1 MPTYAAGSLGLTVLI
16 AAITSIGPLAT
27 DMYLPLLPAIRT
39 SLSATTAEVQATL
52 SGFLIGFALA
62 QLFYGPISD
71 RKGRKP
77 AMIAGLLLF
86 SVGSIACALA
96 PSIDALIA
104 ARVIQALGGAGSIVL
119 ARAMVRDSYEGAR
132 AGRELARI
140 GSIMALVPALA
151 PMGGAVIGAVS
162 GWRAVFFVMAALGPL
177 MVLLVALR
185 LPETLRH
192 PLSTPF
198 SPLEMLRDFRHVLR
212 VPQFRY
218 YALLGSLSFAGF
230 FCFLSGGSFVLQQVY
245 GLSERAFAASFACPV
260 LGYMTGALLSQ
271 RRVMIWGI
279 DRTLRTGVLICL
291 PMALLMLIAMA
302 TGLGDALAVIVPMTL
317 YQVGFGLILSQAN
330 AGALM
335 PFAERA
341 GSASSLFSVT
351 QMGLSAAVGATVGA
365 FLDRTP
371 LALPAGIA
379 ACALLMALVLASG
392 RGSTTRS

>member
-212 VPQFRY
+212 VPQFRH

-260 LGYMTGALLSQ
+260 IGYMTGALLSQ

-291 PMALLMLIAMA
+291 PMALLMLIAMTA
-302 TGLGDALAVIVPMTL
+302 GFGGALAVIVPMTL

-379 ACALLMALVLASG
+379 ACALLMALVLGLG